1 MKTAAVSELK
11 ARLSEYLH
19 RVKSGEEVLITDRG
33 NPVARLTPISRVKT
47 GRETMAS
54 MEKRG
59 LIRLGSG
66 NLPKEFW
73 SMPRAEDARG
83 LVLRAL
89 LEERE
94 GGK

>member
-11 ARLSEYLH
+11 ARLSKYLD

-33 NPVARLTPISRVKT
+33 NPVARLLPVSRA
-47 GRETMAS
+47 RAARQTMAT

-66 NLPKEFW
+66 KLPKDFW
-73 SMPRAEDARG
+73 KMPKAEDSEG

-94 GGK
+94 GGR